1 MKKQIS
7 IVLVLTIIA
16 SMFIVMPNAYAQ
28 SVSEIR
34 SGVDKMYQS
43 ATQMHLADAITPTY
57 DPVPQHYGDSNFY
70 NECTALTYYSMLSL
84 NIHKYTPYGNG
95 CTWYANFPS
104 GKTNLGDYTAI
115 KKDGA
120 NAIRNFVNEYGNEIY
135 YLMVGFSKGYQGG
148 AYGHV
153 MFIYAIKDNICYYY
167 DNFDD
172 GFGANT
178 VRRETS
184 VDDFIARYTNY
195 GYTFAGAVYFK
206 PNNVTK
212 NTVNTVA
219 VSEGECYL
227 KNLNAYMSAYEDYNG
242 GNVFASSTFDESIQ
256 KFNIYKSG
264 NGYKIQSKYNNTSRV
279 VNVWTTDYSK
289 HGDNVTLY
297 DYDDHPTQTWMFEPH
312 GEGYIIHP
320 ADNLGLALTVQ
331 GNGNVAIENSTAIP
345 GQIWKIESP
354 VKETPIA
361 AEPTEKVESP
371 KEEASSNTQ
380 TNDDEKESSVSKNNI
395 DLQYELVGNDEK
407 AIGIKFTW
415 SPSKNKY
422 GYRIFRSETKGKK
435 GISISDFAITGNEYV
450 DVNIDSYTKYYY
462 TICPVLKEA
471 EFDIETG
478 ELTSE
483 KLGSFSDSITIT
495 TPEITTDVN
504 SKRQFILMEIGKPTM
519 LVGEETMEIDP
530 GRGTVPVVQNGRT
543 LVPIRAIVEAMG
555 GEVDWN
561 GTEQKVSIEANEHTI
576 YMWLGN
582 KQITVDN
589 KQKNID
595 MAPITINDRTMLPI
609 RFVAE
614 NIGYQIE
621 WIASSQQIVIV
632 F

>member
-16 SMFIVMPNAYAQ
+16 SMFIVMPIAYAQ
-28 SVSEIR
+28 TSKTRDEAVAWANGR
-34 SGVDKMYQS
+34 VGQKAYNMDAAYGAQCVDFIQ
-43 ATQMHLADAITPTY
+43 
-57 DPVPQHYGDSNFY
+57 
-70 NECTALTYYSMLSL
+70 EYYSFLGVSGGGGNAIDYASNAL
-84 NIHKYTPYGNG
+84 PAGFTRIADYIGFVPEPGDIGIWYGNNGNPYGHIG
-95 CTWYANFPS
+95 IVLSANLDNVTVADVWGS
-104 GKTNLGDYTAI
+104 EANLGHNYVGYD
-115 KKDGA
+115 
-120 NAIRNFVNEYGNEIY
+120 NNEVHKITRPYQY
-135 YLMVGFSKGYQGG
+135 SDAFYQGAFWG
-148 AYGHV
+148 V
-153 MFIYAIKDNICYYY
+153 IRPD
-167 DNFDD
+167 
-172 GFGANT
+172 FGSAA
-178 VRRETS
+178 S
-184 VDDFIARYTNY
+184 
-195 GYTFAGAVYFK
+195 
-206 PNNVTK
+206 
-212 NTVNTVA
+212 VNTVA

-242 GNVFASSTFDESIQ
+242 GNVFASATFDESIQ
-256 KFNIYKSG
+256 KYNIQKSG

-297 DYDDHPTQTWMFEPH
+297 DQTGHPTQTWMFEPH
-312 GEGYIIHP
+312 GEGYIVHP

-354 VKETPIA
+354 VKENPVA
-361 AEPTEKVESP
+361 ADPTEKVESP

-380 TNDDEKESSVSKNNI
+380 TNDDDKEISVSKNNI
-395 DLQYELVGNDEK
+395 DLQYELVGNDKK

-495 TPEITTDVN
+495 TPEITTDVD
-504 SKRQFILMEIGKPTM
+504 SERQFILMEIGKPTM

-555 GEVDWN
+555 GDVDWN
-561 GTEQKVSIEANEHTI
+561 GTEQKVSIDANEHTI

-589 KQKNID
+589 KQKSID